1 MIIVLL
7 FLSADSSEIALLR
20 FGDENDLFVVL
31 NIDYSNKQSSTLLI
45 VDDIGMS
52 KLRVITKLGKCRS
65 LGDFLSNLIFIQEGT
80 FPMT

>member
-31 NIDYSNKQSSTLLI
+31 NIHYSNKQSSRLLI
-45 VDDIGMS
+45 VDDIG
-52 KLRVITKLGKCRS
+52 RYV
-65 LGDFLSNLIFIQEGT
+65 
-80 FPMT
+80 